1 MESQN
6 KNLKS
11 IFFNF
16 LLLLAFI
23 FSVMALYISLSFSEK
38 ITDQGQDVIM
48 DGLNLEFQK
57 LNHSISELEKK
68 AMDQAES
75 LKQLDGQLVQLKNS
89 PSKAD
94 ENSTKKEPLPAQEG
108 IKTMTRV
115 HVIKSGETFSKVS
128 NLYGVSLT
136 ALMKANKNLNPNSL
150 RIGQEIVI
158 P

>member
-38 ITDQGQDVIM
+38 ITDHGQDVIK
-48 DGLNLEFQK
+48 DDLNLEFQK
-57 LNHSISELEKK
+57 LNHSISELEKRVI
-68 AMDQAES
+68 DQAES
-75 LKQLDGQLVQLKNS
+75 LKQLDSQLVKLKYS
-89 PSKAD
+89 PPKVY
-94 ENSTKKEPLPAQEG
+94 ENSTKKETLPAQES
-108 IKTMTRV
+108 IKTTNRV

-128 NLYGVSLT
+128 KLYGVSLT
-136 ALMKANKNLNPNSL
+136 ALMKANKNLNPNAL

>member
-38 ITDQGQDVIM
+38 ITDQGQNVIK
-48 DGLNLEFQK
+48 DDLNLEFQK
-57 LNHSISELEKK
+57 LNHTISELEKK
-68 AMDQAES
+68 VMDQAES
-75 LKQLDGQLVQLKNS
+75 LKQIDSQLVQLKNGQT
-89 PSKAD
+89 KAQLKA
-94 ENSTKKEPLPAQEG
+94 TKKESLPAQEG
-108 IKTMTRV
+108 IKSTTRV

-128 NLYGVSLT
+128 KLYGVSLT
-136 ALMKANKNLNPNSL
+136 ALMKANKNLNPNAL

>member
-38 ITDQGQDVIM
+38 ITDQGQDVIK
-48 DGLNLEFQK
+48 DDLNLEFQK
-57 LNHSISELEKK
+57 LNHSISELEKRVI
-68 AMDQAES
+68 DQAES
-75 LKQLDGQLVQLKNS
+75 LKQLDSQLVKLKNS
-89 PSKAD
+89 PPKAY
-94 ENSTKKEPLPAQEG
+94 ENSTKKETLTAQES
-108 IKTMTRV
+108 IKTTNRV

-128 NLYGVSLT
+128 KLYGVSLT
-136 ALMKANKNLNPNSL
+136 ALMKANKNLNPNAL

>member
-38 ITDQGQDVIM
+38 ITDQGQDVIK
-48 DGLNLEFQK
+48 DDLNLEFQK

-68 AMDQAES
+68 VMDQAES
-75 LKQLDGQLVQLKNS
+75 LKQLDSQLVELKNS
-89 PSKAD
+89 TPNAQLKA
-94 ENSTKKEPLPAQEG
+94 TKKETLPAQES
-108 IKTMTRV
+108 IKTTTRV

-128 NLYGVSLT
+128 KLYGVSLT
-136 ALMKANKNLNPNSL
+136 ALMKANKNLNPNAL

>member
-23 FSVMALYISLSFSEK
+23 FSVMALYISLCFSEK
-38 ITDQGQDVIM
+38 ITDPGQDVIK
-48 DGLNLEFQK
+48 DDLNLEFKK

-68 AMDQAES
+68 VMDQAES
-75 LKQLDGQLVQLKNS
+75 LKQLDSQLVKLKNRPPKAQLK
-89 PSKAD
+89 A
-94 ENSTKKEPLPAQEG
+94 TKKETLPAQES
-108 IKTMTRV
+108 IKTTTRV

-128 NLYGVSLT
+128 KLYGVSLT
-136 ALMKANKNLNPNSL
+136 ALMKANKNLNPNAL

>member
-16 LLLLAFI
+16 LLLLALI

-38 ITDQGQDVIM
+38 ITNQGQDVIE
-48 DGLNLEFQK
+48 DDLNLEFQK
-57 LNHSISELEKK
+57 LNDTISVLEKK
-68 AMDQAES
+68 LMDQVEI
-75 LKQLDGQLVQLKNS
+75 LEQIDGQLVQLQNS
-89 PSKAD
+89 EPKAHLKA
-94 ENSTKKEPLPAQEG
+94 TKKETIPAQEG
-108 IKTMTRV
+108 NKATTRI

-128 NLYGVSLT
+128 KLYGVSLT
-136 ALMKANKNLNPNSL
+136 ALMKANKNLNPNAL

>member
-11 IFFNF
+11 IFLNF

-38 ITDQGQDVIM
+38 ITDQGQDVIK
-48 DGLNLEFQK
+48 DDLNLEFQK
-57 LNHSISELEKK
+57 LNHSISELERRVI
-68 AMDQAES
+68 DQAES
-75 LKQLDGQLVQLKNS
+75 LKQLDSQLVKLKNS
-89 PSKAD
+89 PPKAY
-94 ENSTKKEPLPAQEG
+94 ENSTKKETLPAQES
-108 IKTMTRV
+108 IKTTNRV

-128 NLYGVSLT
+128 KLYGVSLT
-136 ALMKANKNLNPNSL
+136 ALMKANKNLNPNAL

>member
-38 ITDQGQDVIM
+38 ITDQGQDVIK
-48 DGLNLEFQK
+48 DDLNLEFQK
-57 LNHSISELEKK
+57 LNHSISELEKRVI
-68 AMDQAES
+68 DQAES
-75 LKQLDGQLVQLKNS
+75 LKQLDSQLVKLKNS
-89 PSKAD
+89 PPKAY
-94 ENSTKKEPLPAQEG
+94 ENSTKKETLPVQES
-108 IKTMTRV
+108 IKTTNRV
-115 HVIKSGETFSKVS
+115 HVIKPGETFSKVS
-128 NLYGVSLT
+128 KLYGVSLT
-136 ALMKANKNLNPNSL
+136 ALMKANKNLNPNAL

>member
-16 LLLLAFI
+16 LLLLTFI

-38 ITDQGQDVIM
+38 MTYQGQDVIK
-48 DGLNLEFQK
+48 DDLNLEFQK
-57 LNHSISELEKK
+57 LNNSISELEKK
-68 AMDQAES
+68 VMDQAES
-75 LKQLDGQLVQLKNS
+75 LKQIDSQLVQLKNGQT
-89 PSKAD
+89 KATVKA
-94 ENSTKKEPLPAQEG
+94 TKKESLPVQEG
-108 IKTMTRV
+108 IKSTTRV

-128 NLYGVSLT
+128 KLYGVSLT
-136 ALMKANKNLNPNSL
+136 ALMKANKNLNPNAL

>member
-38 ITDQGQDVIM
+38 ITDQGQDIIK
-48 DGLNLEFQK
+48 DDLNLEFQK
-57 LNHSISELEKK
+57 LNHSISELEKRV
-68 AMDQAES
+68 MDQAES
-75 LKQLDGQLVQLKNS
+75 LKQLDSQLVQLKNS
-89 PSKAD
+89 PPKVQLKA
-94 ENSTKKEPLPAQEG
+94 TKKETLPAQES
-108 IKTMTRV
+108 IKTTTRV

-128 NLYGVSLT
+128 KLYGVSLT
-136 ALMKANKNLNPNSL
+136 ALMKANKNLNPNAL

>member
-38 ITDQGQDVIM
+38 ITDQGQYLIKD
-48 DGLNLEFQK
+48 DLNLEFQK
-57 LNHSISELEKK
+57 LNHSISELEKRVI
-68 AMDQAES
+68 DQAES
-75 LKQLDGQLVQLKNS
+75 LKQLDSQLVKLKNS
-89 PSKAD
+89 PPKAY
-94 ENSTKKEPLPAQEG
+94 ENSTKKETLPAQES
-108 IKTMTRV
+108 IKTTNRV

-128 NLYGVSLT
+128 KLYGVSLT
-136 ALMKANKNLNPNSL
+136 ALMKANKNLNPNAL

>member
-38 ITDQGQDVIM
+38 ITDQGQDVIK
-48 DGLNLEFQK
+48 DDSNLEFQK
-57 LNHSISELEKK
+57 LSNSISELEKK
-68 AMDQAES
+68 VMDQAES
-75 LKQLDGQLVQLKNS
+75 LKQIDGQLVQLKNGQT
-89 PSKAD
+89 KALVKA
-94 ENSTKKEPLPAQEG
+94 TQKESLPAQEG
-108 IKTMTRV
+108 IKSTTHV

-128 NLYGVSLT
+128 KLYGVSLT
-136 ALMKANKNLNPNSL
+136 ALMKANKNLNPNAL

>member
-23 FSVMALYISLSFSEK
+23 FSVMALYISLSFSK
-38 ITDQGQDVIM
+38 KTTDQGQDLIKN
-48 DGLNLEFQK
+48 DLNLEFKK

-68 AMDQAES
+68 VMDQAES
-75 LKQLDGQLVQLKNS
+75 LKQLDRQLVQLKNS
-89 PSKAD
+89 PPKAY
-94 ENSTKKEPLPAQEG
+94 ESATKKESLPAQEG
-108 IKTMTRV
+108 IKAMTRV
-115 HVIKSGETFSKVS
+115 HVIKSGDTFSKVS
-128 NLYGVSLT
+128 KLYGVSLT
-136 ALMKANKNLNPNSL
+136 ALMKANKNLNPNAL
-150 RIGQEIVI
+150 RIGQEILI

>member
-38 ITDQGQDVIM
+38 ITDQGQDVIK
-48 DGLNLEFQK
+48 DDLNLEFQK
-57 LNHSISELEKK
+57 LNHSISELEKRV
-68 AMDQAES
+68 MDQAES
-75 LKQLDGQLVQLKNS
+75 LKQLDSQLVQLKNS
-89 PSKAD
+89 PPKDQLKA
-94 ENSTKKEPLPAQEG
+94 TKKETLPAQES
-108 IKTMTRV
+108 IKTTTRV

-128 NLYGVSLT
+128 KLYGVSLT
-136 ALMKANKNLNPNSL
+136 ALMKANKNLNPNAL

>member
-23 FSVMALYISLSFSEK
+23 FSVIALYISLSFSEK
-38 ITDQGQDVIM
+38 MNDRGQYAIKDNS
-48 DGLNLEFQK
+48 NLEFQK
-57 LNHSISELEKK
+57 LSHSISELEKK
-68 AMDQAES
+68 VMVLTENSNQLES
-75 LKQLDGQLVQLKNS
+75 QIFQLKNS
-89 PSKAD
+89 PLKAD
-94 ENSTKKEPLPAQEG
+94 VKATKKESFPIQDAT
-108 IKTMTRV
+108 KAFTRI
-115 HVIKSGETFSKVS
+115 HVIQSGETFSKVS
-128 NLYGVSLT
+128 KLYGVSLS
-136 ALMKANKNLNPNSL
+136 ALMKSNKNLNPNAL

>member
-38 ITDQGQDVIM
+38 ITDQGQDVIK
-48 DGLNLEFQK
+48 DDLNLEFQK
-57 LNHSISELEKK
+57 LNNSISELEKK
-68 AMDQAES
+68 VMDQAES
-75 LKQLDGQLVQLKNS
+75 LKQLDTQIVQLKNS
-89 PSKAD
+89 QSKAY
-94 ENSTKKEPLPAQEG
+94 ENSSKKESLPVQEG
-108 IKTMTRV
+108 IKSMTRV
-115 HVIKSGETFSKVS
+115 HVIKLGETFSKIS
-128 NLYGVSLT
+128 KLYGVSLT
-136 ALMKANKNLNPNSL
+136 ALMKANKNLNPNAL

>member
-23 FSVMALYISLSFSEK
+23 FSVMALYISFSFSEK
-38 ITDQGQDVIM
+38 MTDQGPDVIK
-48 DGLNLEFQK
+48 DDLNIEFQK
-57 LNHSISELEKK
+57 LNQSISELEKK
-68 AMDQAES
+68 VMDQAES
-75 LKQLDGQLVQLKNS
+75 LKQINSQLVQLKNGQT
-89 PSKAD
+89 KATVKA
-94 ENSTKKEPLPAQEG
+94 TKKESLPAQG
-108 IKTMTRV
+108 ANKSITRI

-128 NLYGVSLT
+128 KLYGVSLT
-136 ALMKANKNLNPNSL
+136 ALMKANKNLNPNAL

>member
-38 ITDQGQDVIM
+38 MTDQGQDVIK
-48 DGLNLEFQK
+48 DDLNLEFQK

-68 AMDQAES
+68 VMDQAES
-75 LKQLDGQLVQLKNS
+75 LKQIDSQLVQLKNS
-89 PSKAD
+89 PPKAYK
-94 ENSTKKEPLPAQEG
+94 SYKKRVSSC
-108 IKTMTRV
+108 TRG
-115 HVIKSGETFSKVS
+115 H
-128 NLYGVSLT
+128 
-136 ALMKANKNLNPNSL
+136 
-150 RIGQEIVI
+150 
-158 P
+158 

>member
-38 ITDQGQDVIM
+38 ITDQGQDVIK
-48 DGLNLEFQK
+48 DDLNLEFQK

-68 AMDQAES
+68 G
-75 LKQLDGQLVQLKNS
+75 DGSSGK
-89 PSKAD
+89 PKATRQ
-94 ENSTKKEPLPAQEG
+94 STRSAKK
-108 IKTMTRV
+108 
-115 HVIKSGETFSKVS
+115 
-128 NLYGVSLT
+128 
-136 ALMKANKNLNPNSL
+136 
-150 RIGQEIVI
+150 
-158 P
+158 

>member
-38 ITDQGQDVIM
+38 ITDQGQDVIK
-48 DGLNLEFQK
+48 DDLNLEFQK

-68 AMDQAES
+68 VMDQAES
-75 LKQLDGQLVQLKNS
+75 LKQIDSQLVQLKNS
-89 PSKAD
+89 PTKATV
-94 ENSTKKEPLPAQEG
+94 ELYKKRVSSC
-108 IKTMTRV
+108 TRG
-115 HVIKSGETFSKVS
+115 H
-128 NLYGVSLT
+128 
-136 ALMKANKNLNPNSL
+136 
-150 RIGQEIVI
+150 
-158 P
+158 

>member
-38 ITDQGQDVIM
+38 MTDQGQDVIK
-48 DGLNLEFQK
+48 DDLNLEFQK
-57 LNHSISELEKK
+57 LNHSISELEKNV
-68 AMDQAES
+68 MDQAES
-75 LKQLDGQLVQLKNS
+75 LKQLDGQLVQLKNI
-89 PSKAD
+89 PPKATVKASKKD
-94 ENSTKKEPLPAQEG
+94 SLSLQEG
-108 IKTMTRV
+108 FKTMTRV

-128 NLYGVSLT
+128 KLYGVSLT
-136 ALMKANKNLNPNSL
+136 ALMKANKNLNPNAL

>member
-11 IFFNF
+11 IFFNI

-23 FSVMALYISLSFSEK
+23 FSDMALYISLSFSGK
-38 ITDQGQDVIM
+38 LTDQGHDVIKN
-48 DGLNLEFQK
+48 DLNLEFKK
-57 LNHSISELEKK
+57 LNSSILELEKK
-68 AMDQAES
+68 VMDHAES
-75 LKQLDGQLVQLKNS
+75 LKQIDNQLVQLKNS
-89 PSKAD
+89 PPKAQL
-94 ENSTKKEPLPAQEG
+94 EATKKESLPAQES
-108 IKTMTRV
+108 IKTTTRV

-128 NLYGVSLT
+128 KLYGVSLT
-136 ALMKANKNLNPNSL
+136 ALMKANKNLNPNAL

>member
-23 FSVMALYISLSFSEK
+23 FSVMALYISLSFSK
-38 ITDQGQDVIM
+38 KTTDQGRDVIK
-48 DGLNLEFQK
+48 DDLNLEFKK
-57 LNHSISELEKK
+57 LSHSISELEKK
-68 AMDQAES
+68 VMDQAES

-89 PSKAD
+89 PPKAY
-94 ENSTKKEPLPAQEG
+94 ESPTKKESLPTQEG

-115 HVIKSGETFSKVS
+115 HIIKSGETFSKVS
-128 NLYGVSLT
+128 KLYGVSLT
-136 ALMKANKNLNPNSL
+136 ALMKANKNLNPNAL

>member
-38 ITDQGQDVIM
+38 MTDQGQDVIK
-48 DGLNLEFQK
+48 DDLNLEFQK
-57 LNHSISELEKK
+57 LNHSIYELEKRVI
-68 AMDQAES
+68 DQAES
-75 LKQLDGQLVQLKNS
+75 LKQLDSQLVKLKNS
-89 PSKAD
+89 PPKAY
-94 ENSTKKEPLPAQEG
+94 ENSTKKETLPAQES
-108 IKTMTRV
+108 IKTTNRV

-128 NLYGVSLT
+128 KLYGVSLT
-136 ALMKANKNLNPNSL
+136 ALMKANKNLNPNAL

>member
-38 ITDQGQDVIM
+38 ITDQGQDVIK
-48 DGLNLEFQK
+48 DDLNLEFQK
-57 LNHSISELEKK
+57 LNHSISELEKRVI
-68 AMDQAES
+68 DQAKS
-75 LKQLDGQLVQLKNS
+75 LKQLDSQLVKLKNS
-89 PSKAD
+89 PHKAY
-94 ENSTKKEPLPAQEG
+94 ENSTKKETLPAQES
-108 IKTMTRV
+108 IKTTNRV

-128 NLYGVSLT
+128 KLYGVSLT
-136 ALMKANKNLNPNSL
+136 ALMKANKNLNPNTL
-150 RIGQEIVI
+150 RIGQEILI